1 MMEHADDPALTVS
14 IEAGKWRE
22 DHAACASRLGRIT
35 TTEEPCPT
43 CALKDAELTRLR
55 ARIEV
60 LENAVEWALTTDQ
73 THQWKAELRRRAK
86 EG

>member
-1 MMEHADDPALTVS
+1 MVKMICSCGAMMEHADDPALTVS

-43 CALKDAELTRLR
+43 CAAKDAELK
-55 ARIEV
+55 AYKANSFCAFCAGKGVIV
-60 LENAVEWALTTDQ
+60 LQ
-73 THQWKAELRRRAK
+73 
-86 EG
+86 